1 MFKFIS
7 IVKNKKIIIAAI
19 LIVGFFFF
27 LYQFSPS
34 KIGEKQEIFVL
45 PLQISQD
52 QIVEK
57 LQSEGFIKSK
67 TFFNWVLILKG
78 GHEEIASGGYFLSKN
93 MWAWEIAEIL
103 VNHPSQT
110 WVFLPEGLRKEEIAE
125 ILENKLN
132 WPEDEKGKFLTE
144 AQEGYLFPDTYLIDL
159 DWSGGKVAKRL
170 YSQFE
175 ENVAGLFQE
184 AESEN
189 IRTDTLIVLASLVQ
203 REAANEKE
211 MPLLAGIIWNRWLG
225 GIPFQIDATI
235 QYVLGEPGNWWPII
249 KKEDYKIDSPYNT
262 YLHKGR
268 PPSPICNPGL
278 AAISAVIHSE
288 ESDYL
293 YYIHDS
299 QGQIHLAKTYEE
311 HLKNIAKYLK

>member
-1 MFKFIS
+1 M
-7 IVKNKKIIIAAI
+7 VKIKKIIIAAI
-19 LIVGFFFF
+19 LIIGFFFF

-34 KIGEKQEIFVL
+34 KIGTKQEIFVL
-45 PLQISQD
+45 PLQVSQD
-52 QIVEK
+52 QIVDK

-67 TFFNWVLILKG
+67 TAFNWILTLKG
-78 GHEEIASGGYFLSKN
+78 DRGEIASGGYFLSKN

-110 WVFLPEGLRKEEIAE
+110 WVFLSEGLRKEEIAE
-125 ILENKLN
+125 ILENKVN
-132 WPEDEKGKFLTE
+132 WPEDEKENFLTE

-159 DWSGGKVAKRL
+159 DWPGEKIAKRL

-175 ENVAGLFQE
+175 ENVADLFQE

-189 IRTDTLIVLASLVQ
+189 IRTDTLIVLASLIQ
-203 REAANEKE
+203 REAANENE

-235 QYVLGEPGNWWPII
+235 QYVLGELGNWWPII

-278 AAISAVIHSE
+278 AAINAVIHSE
-288 ESDYL
+288 DSDYL
-293 YYIHDS
+293 YYIHDN